1 MKGAEQMKS
10 SQVALIAVAL
20 ALGAGAGYFFSP
32 RRNVPV
38 AHETQREDAVDVKK
52 IDDGGMA
59 ASNAALRRRVEELES
74 QLAEMEREKKSE
86 TAVAAAPST
95 PPPRES
101 HSERM
106 ARMAKE
112 DPARYT
118 QMTNRFASWRRH
130 RAEAARTRI
139 DFLSSIDTSQMPS
152 AAKKVHAQLQEL
164 VVEREELESA
174 LHQQGLSDEER
185 GRLFGELRRTGA
197 KMHELS
203 MKERDNLLSETVRNL
218 GFEGD
223 DAGEIVTTV
232 KEIFEATDSGPWHRP
247 FGRGGPRGRR

>member
-1 MKGAEQMKS
+1 MKS

-95 PPPRES
+95 P
-101 HSERM
+101 
-106 ARMAKE
+106 
-112 DPARYT
+112 
-118 QMTNRFASWRRH
+118 
-130 RAEAARTRI
+130 
-139 DFLSSIDTSQMPS
+139 
-152 AAKKVHAQLQEL
+152 
-164 VVEREELESA
+164 
-174 LHQQGLSDEER
+174 
-185 GRLFGELRRTGA
+185 
-197 KMHELS
+197 
-203 MKERDNLLSETVRNL
+203 
-218 GFEGD
+218 
-223 DAGEIVTTV
+223 IV
-232 KEIFEATDSGPWHRP
+232 
-247 FGRGGPRGRR
+247 